1 MRKASDGRPAALRGA
16 APAER
21 WTSSSVDDIV
31 CAELRRSSRLLAL
44 AMGAANVIMQLTNP
58 AVGQGV
64 AHSRVA
70 SGRLDVHPVKR
81 TRTTL
86 SYLAVAVLGTPDERR
101 AYRRAVTRQHAQV
114 RSDRDPHAT
123 EDYSALRIELQKW
136 VAACL
141 FVGSRDVLEL
151 VEGPQPEAAA
161 ERFLLEGRV
170 FGTTLQMPPSS
181 WPASI
186 GAFDEYWR
194 AELAKLRVDDEVRAY
209 LLDVA
214 RLEFAAVVLPER
226 LRAWHQRLTVGFLP
240 PEFRSALRVRWT
252 SADEAW
258 FARQR
263 AVLVRIE
270 RALPL
275 ALSGLVYRLLL
286 ADVRRR
292 IRRGQPLV

>member
-1 MRKASDGRPAALRGA
+1 MRTASDAGAGVAEGA
-16 APAER
+16 ASSER
-21 WTSSSVDDIV
+21 WTAASVDDLV
-31 CAELRRSSRLLAL
+31 CIELPRSSRLLAL
-44 AMGAANVIMQLTNP
+44 MMGAANVIMQLSNP

-64 AHSRVA
+64 AHSRVR
-70 SGRLDVHPVKR
+70 SGRLDVHPIKR

-114 RSDRDPHAT
+114 RSDRDTRAT
-123 EDYSALRIELQKW
+123 EEYSALWVDLQKW

-141 FVGSRDVLEL
+141 FVGSRDVLDL
-151 VEGPQPEAAA
+151 VEGPQSAEVA

-170 FGTTLQMPPSS
+170 FGTTLQMPPAA
-181 WPASI
+181 WPGSLV
-186 GAFDEYWR
+186 AFDAYWN
-194 AELAKLRVDDEVRAY
+194 AETAKLRVDDEVRSY

-214 RLEFAAVVLPER
+214 RLGFAAGVLPER
-226 LRAWHQRLTVGFLP
+226 MRAWHQRLTIGFLP
-240 PEFRSALRVRWT
+240 PEFRRALRVRWT
-252 SADEAW
+252 DKDEAW
-258 FARQR
+258 FVRQR
-263 AVLVRIE
+263 ARLVRVE

-275 ALSGLVYRLLL
+275 AASSLVYRLLL